1 MSFWNPYKWR
11 TAVAWVN
18 PSAQAEDHQTD
29 EGKIKTP
36 AFVETAAADGWLLLE
51 EEFGLVQYGESSA
64 GREIVKKI
72 GSERN
77 GNGVGLCLT
86 KELETMDWKEMLSA
100 LPEDL
105 DLFRQQHPLDPH
117 KPNYSPLLPEALR
130 PYPSFEGWYV
140 RVSDPSN
147 GLSIAL
153 IMATNYVTDESQ
165 ITLLFSPAS
174 SVDYHGNEDAKD
186 DGDAVKSGYT
196 YAVVVRTKDARIVE
210 VTEPQEEGRD
220 NLGLEP
226 RGFEWIANGIGA
238 LKVKPHSIN
247 VDFMVQGYRFKAN
260 LTKEVLWDVHNSENG
275 PEGWAR
281 YLTIIPT
288 HWYVYSLGSTVEYS
302 FTNLE
307 KGIDNQGAG
316 WGHVEKNWGE
326 AFPAGHVW
334 TQGMSPANTSQV
346 VCAGASLKIPGQ
358 KFETPYIFILG
369 YRSISQTLDFH
380 TNDLGTIFK
389 DIQFS
394 PLESRFSVTA
404 IGLSH
409 SIELTAYAPF
419 DSFSDAILAPVSKV
433 DWKPAC
439 RESFLATIEVKVYE
453 HSAWGVI
460 GQKLVERQTFENAA
474 LEFGEDLFTNSMN
487 RIDGENQVGK

>member
-29 EGKIKTP
+29 EGSIKTP
-36 AFVETAAADGWLLLE
+36 AFVETAAADGWLLLD

-64 GREIVKKI
+64 GREIAKKI

-86 KELETMDWKEMLSA
+86 KELESMDWQEMLSA

-105 DLFRQQHPLDPH
+105 DLFKQQHPLDPH

-196 YAVVVRTKDARIVE
+196 YAVVVRTKVSNSFLSAATSNCLVKKIFAHCLWSELVMRYFFVMGKDARIVE

-226 RGFEWIANGIGA
+226 RGFEWIANGIGT

-247 VDFMVQGYRFKAN
+247 VDFVVQGYRFKAN
-260 LTKEVLWDVHNSENG
+260 LTKEAEFSLFSFLTMLPCMCTCFIMIRILHKLPALGIILLMEFYPFSDFYSRG
-275 PEGWAR
+275 P
-281 YLTIIPT
+281 T
-288 HWYVYSLGSTVEYS
+288 
-302 FTNLE
+302 
-307 KGIDNQGAG
+307 
-316 WGHVEKNWGE
+316 
-326 AFPAGHVW
+326 
-334 TQGMSPANTSQV
+334 M
-346 VCAGASLKIPGQ
+346 
-358 KFETPYIFILG
+358 
-369 YRSISQTLDFH
+369 
-380 TNDLGTIFK
+380 
-389 DIQFS
+389 
-394 PLESRFSVTA
+394 SVTFPCMHTGSMIHVLA
-404 IGLSH
+404 NCQNFGIIFLM
-409 SIELTAYAPF
+409 ELYVL
-419 DSFSDAILAPVSKV
+419 LA
-433 DWKPAC
+433 
-439 RESFLATIEVKVYE
+439 L
-453 HSAWGVI
+453 
-460 GQKLVERQTFENAA
+460 
-474 LEFGEDLFTNSMN
+474 
-487 RIDGENQVGK
+487 

>member
-29 EGKIKTP
+29 EGSIKTQ
-36 AFVETAAADGWLLLE
+36 AFVETAAADGWLLLD

-64 GREIVKKI
+64 GREIAKKI

-86 KELETMDWKEMLSA
+86 KELESMDWQEMLSA

-105 DLFRQQHPLDPH
+105 DLFKQQHPLDPH

-226 RGFEWIANGIGA
+226 RGFEWIANGIGT

-247 VDFMVQGYRFKAN
+247 VDFVVQGYRFKAN
-260 LTKEVLWDVHNSENG
+260 LTKEAEFSLFSFLTMLPCMCTCFIMIRILHKLPALGIILLMEFYPFSDFYSRG
-275 PEGWAR
+275 P
-281 YLTIIPT
+281 T
-288 HWYVYSLGSTVEYS
+288 
-302 FTNLE
+302 
-307 KGIDNQGAG
+307 
-316 WGHVEKNWGE
+316 
-326 AFPAGHVW
+326 
-334 TQGMSPANTSQV
+334 M
-346 VCAGASLKIPGQ
+346 
-358 KFETPYIFILG
+358 
-369 YRSISQTLDFH
+369 
-380 TNDLGTIFK
+380 
-389 DIQFS
+389 
-394 PLESRFSVTA
+394 SVTFPCMHTGSMIHVLA
-404 IGLSH
+404 NCQNFGIIFLM
-409 SIELTAYAPF
+409 ELYVL
-419 DSFSDAILAPVSKV
+419 LA
-433 DWKPAC
+433 
-439 RESFLATIEVKVYE
+439 L
-453 HSAWGVI
+453 
-460 GQKLVERQTFENAA
+460 
-474 LEFGEDLFTNSMN
+474 
-487 RIDGENQVGK
+487 